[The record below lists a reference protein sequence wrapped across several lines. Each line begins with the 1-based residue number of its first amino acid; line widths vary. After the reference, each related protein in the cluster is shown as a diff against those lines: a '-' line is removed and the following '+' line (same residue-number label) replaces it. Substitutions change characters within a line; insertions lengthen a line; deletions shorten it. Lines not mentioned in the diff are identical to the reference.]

1 MIEKDFG
8 DATPSADMSTE
19 PPESPPAES
28 GTLGARLAA
37 AGVSRRSLLS
47 WATRITAVMAL
58 PPVFAPQVA
67 QAVEKSQ
74 KPTLVW
80 FEFQDCTG
88 DTESFLR
95 SRSPGVGDIILDV
108 VSVDYHE
115 TIMAPSGSQAEQSL
129 AEALKGGGHILVVEG
144 SVPLGADGAY
154 CVIGGRSAI
163 QRLEEASKGA
173 AAIINVGT
181 CSAYGGLPAA
191 SPNPTGAVAVSEVVN
206 GVPIIN
212 LPGCPANVDNI
223 TATVVHYLTF
233 KQLPPTDDK
242 GRPLFAY
249 GERIHDNC
257 PRRGHFDAGNF
268 ALAFGDEGHRKGWC
282 LYKLGCKG
290 PSTWHNC
297 PTQQWNGRTNWP
309 IGVGSPCVGC
319 SEPAFWDTM
328 MPMYDRLPHVSAA
341 GHDLTADKIGLTVV
355 GATFVGATA
364 HGIAKVVQQ
373 KRYFA
378 AERAEGAEGAEAS
391 ALVTAAATA
400 SPARGSTASEEGAP
414 ASDAAAA
421 SINGA
426 AEPGA
431 TEVPGSTE
439 SSEPADEG
447 GSIERGA
454 QS

>member
-1 MIEKDFG
+1 MPAPGTNVPQVPFPGRPSVAVGSEVSGQREGNELMTEKDLA
-8 DATPSADMSTE
+8 DAGSSAQSTGEPSQSQ
-19 PPESPPAES
+19 PAAAPR
-28 GTLGARLAA
+28 TLGERLFAS
-37 AGVSRRSLLS
+37 GVSRRSFLS
-47 WATRITAVMAL
+47 WSAKITAVMAL
-58 PPVFAPQVA
+58 PPVLAPEVA
-67 QAVEKSQ
+67 RAVERSV
-74 KPTLVW
+74 KPTVVW

-95 SRSPGVGDIILDV
+95 SRSPGVGDLILDV

-115 TIMAPSGSQAEQSL
+115 TIMAASGTQAEKSL
-129 AEALKGGGHILVVEG
+129 ADAIAKGGHILVVEG

-154 CVIGGRSAI
+154 CVIGGKSAK

-191 SPNPTGAVAVSEVVN
+191 SPNPTGAVAVSDVVS

-223 TATVVHYLTF
+223 TATIVHYLTF

-297 PTQQWNGRTNWP
+297 PTQQWNGHTQWP

-319 SEPAFWDTM
+319 SEPKFWDVM
-328 MPMYDRLPHVSAA
+328 MPMYDRLPHVSGA
-341 GHDLTADKIGLTVV
+341 GHDLTADKIGLGLV
-355 GATFVGATA
+355 GATFVGASA
-364 HGIAKVVQQ
+364 HGVAKVIQQ

-378 AERAEGAEGAEAS
+378 AERAETTMPPAVSAVPAVPEPAAEA
-391 ALVTAAATA
+391 
-400 SPARGSTASEEGAP
+400 PE
-414 ASDAAAA
+414 
-421 SINGA
+421 A
-426 AEPGA
+426 AENV
-431 TEVPGSTE
+431 ESTE
-439 SSEPADEG
+439 KG
-447 GSIERGA
+447 T

>member
-1 MIEKDFG
+1 MKDNASG
-8 DATPSADMSTE
+8 DARSLAQATGGPQWSSPE
-19 PPESPPAES
+19 PGSLA
-28 GTLGARLAA
+28 ARLMA
-37 AGVSRRSLLS
+37 AGVSRRSFLNWS
-47 WATRITAVMAL
+47 ARITAVMAL
-58 PPVFAPQVA
+58 PPVLAPEVA
-67 QAVEKSQ
+67 QAVETAQ
-74 KPTLVW
+74 KPNVLW

-108 VSVDYHE
+108 ISVDYHE
-115 TIMAPSGSQAEQSL
+115 TIMAAAGTQAEKSL
-129 AEALKGGGHILVVEG
+129 ADALAKGGHILVIEG
-144 SVPLGADGAY
+144 SVPLGAAGAY
-154 CVIGGRSAI
+154 CVIGGKSAK

-191 SPNPTGAVAVSEVVN
+191 SPNPTGAVAVSEVVSD
-206 GVPIIN
+206 VPIIN

-223 TATVVHYLTF
+223 TATIVHYLTF

-268 ALAFGDEGHRKGWC
+268 ALAWGDEGHRKGWC

-297 PTQQWNGRTNWP
+297 PTQQWNGHTQWP
-309 IGVGSPCVGC
+309 IGVGSPCFGC
-319 SEPAFWDTM
+319 SEPGFWDTM
-328 MPMYDRLPHVSAA
+328 TPFYDRLPHVSAA
-341 GHDLTADKIGLTVV
+341 GHDLTADKIGLGLV

-364 HGIAKVVQQ
+364 HGVAKVIQQ

-378 AERAEGAEGAEAS
+378 AEREES
-391 ALVTAAATA
+391 SAATV
-400 SPARGSTASEEGAP
+400 SAP
-414 ASDAAAA
+414 T
-421 SINGA
+421 GA
-426 AEPGA
+426 ADRPTPSSSAAGNGD
-431 TEVPGSTE
+431 TEKGE
-439 SSEPADEG
+439 EL
-447 GSIERGA
+447 
-454 QS
+454 

>member
-1 MIEKDFG
+1 MMDNAFG
-8 DATPSADMSTE
+8 DAEVGPEGTSGPQWSSPE
-19 PPESPPAES
+19 PGSLA
-28 GTLGARLAA
+28 ARLIA
-37 AGVSRRSLLS
+37 AGVSRRSFLS
-47 WATRITAVMAL
+47 WAARITAVMAL
-58 PPVFAPQVA
+58 PPILAPEVA
-67 QAVEKSQ
+67 QAVETAQ
-74 KPTLVW
+74 KPTVLW
-80 FEFQDCTG
+80 LEFQDCTG

-95 SRSPGVGDIILDV
+95 SRSPGVGDIILDL

-115 TIMAPSGSQAEQSL
+115 TIMAPSGVQAEKSFTD
-129 AEALKGGGHILVVEG
+129 AVARGGHILVIEG

-154 CVIGGRSAI
+154 CVIGGRSAK
-163 QRLEEASKGA
+163 QRLEEAAKGA

-191 SPNPTGAVAVSEVVN
+191 APNPTCAVATGDVVS

-223 TATVVHYLTF
+223 TATIVHYLTF

-268 ALAFGDEGHRKGWC
+268 AVAWGDEGHRAGWC

-297 PTQQWNGRTNWP
+297 PTQQWNGHTNWP
-309 IGVGSPCVGC
+309 IGVGSPCFGC

-328 MPMYDRLPHVSAA
+328 TPFYDRLPHVSAA
-341 GHDLTADKIGLTVV
+341 GRDLTADKIGLGLV

-364 HGIAKVVQQ
+364 HGVAKVVQQ

-378 AERAEGAEGAEAS
+378 AEREESSPATVPAGA
-391 ALVTAAATA
+391 AAATDD
-400 SPARGSTASEEGAP
+400 RSTTSSEAVDS
-414 ASDAAAA
+414 A
-421 SINGA
+421 
-426 AEPGA
+426 A
-431 TEVPGSTE
+431 TEKGE
-439 SSEPADEG
+439 
-447 GSIERGA
+447 
-454 QS
+454 QL